1 MASPPTQT
9 VILGAGIVGLSTAYY
24 LAHAPDVDPSTIHIV
39 ESAAELFCSASG
51 LAGGFLA
58 EDWFAPSVA
67 PLGALSFR
75 LHKELAEQHDGR
87 NKWGYCLSI
96 GTSLSQDP
104 ENSEEAVLGSGEDW
118 LSNGTSRA
126 KAVGGQDHFE
136 KGEGPAWLNLEPN
149 SSLEVISQ
157 DASTAQIPELMLGRD
172 PKRMCAFL
180 LDQCRERGVHLHH
193 PAKAVGVSR
202 DEKGLMS
209 AVRVATETG
218 MEVEIPCARLVVTA
232 GAWTPRVF
240 NTLFPKT
247 NVRIPISPLA
257 GHSLLL
263 RSPRWTKEQEDLG
276 CHAIFAT
283 DTLGFSPEL
292 FSRLTGEIYIAG
304 LNTTQIPLPE
314 LASDVKAKGEAMKQ
328 LKDVAATMC
337 GLPDKDDLEILREGL
352 CYRPVTSSGRPII
365 SRVPD
370 MKLGIQT
377 LGGSRGG
384 VFVAA
389 GHGAWGISQSLG
401 TGLVM
406 TELMCGK
413 PTSVNIKA
421 LALPA

>member
-1 MASPPTQT
+1 MATPPTQT
-9 VILGAGIVGLSTAYY
+9 VILGAGIIGLSTAYY
-24 LAHAPDVDPSTIHIV
+24 LATAPDVDPSAIHIV
-39 ESAAELFCSASG
+39 ESASELFCSASG

-58 EDWFAPSVA
+58 ADWFAPSVA

-75 LHKELAEQHDGR
+75 LHRELAEKHDGR
-87 NKWGYCLSI
+87 QKWGFCLST

-104 ENSEEAVLGSGEDW
+104 DNEDAVLGSGEDW
-118 LSNGTSRA
+118 LRNGTSRA
-126 KAVGGQDHFE
+126 KAAGASDHFAE
-136 KGEGPAWLNLEPN
+136 GEGPAWLTLKSG

-157 DASTAQIPELMLGRD
+157 DESTAQID
-172 PKRMCAFL
+172 PKRLCDFL
-180 LDQCRERGVHLHH
+180 LRQCQDKGVQLHH
-193 PAKAVGVSR
+193 PARAVGVSR
-202 DEKGLMS
+202 DEKGMLS
-209 AVRVATETG
+209 AVRVANETG
-218 MEVEIPCARLVVTA
+218 MEVEVPCARLVVTA
-232 GAWTPRVF
+232 GAWTPKVF
-240 NTLFPKT
+240 TTLFPRA

-263 RSPRWTKEQEDLG
+263 RSPRWSSEDESKG

-292 FSRLTGEIYIAG
+292 FSRLNGELYIAG
-304 LNTTQIPLPE
+304 LNTTMIPLPE
-314 LASDVKAKGEAMKQ
+314 LASDVQPKEDAMKQ
-328 LKDVAATMC
+328 LKDVAAALC
-337 GLPDKDDLEILREGL
+337 ASPEQQGDLEFLREGL

-377 LGGSRGG
+377 LGGSQGG

-401 TGLVM
+401 TGKVM
-406 TELMCGK
+406 AELMRGQ

>member
-1 MASPPTQT
+1 MATPPTQT
-9 VILGAGIVGLSTAYY
+9 VILGAGIIGLSTAYY
-24 LAHAPDVDPSTIHIV
+24 LAHAPDVDPHQIHIV

-58 EDWFAPSVA
+58 ADWYAPSVA

-75 LHKELAEQHDGR
+75 LHKELAENHNGR
-87 NKWGYCLSI
+87 KQWGYCLST

-104 ENSEEAVLGSGEDW
+104 DNNEDAVLGSGEDW
-118 LSNGTSRA
+118 LRNGTSRA
-126 KAVGGQDHFE
+126 QAAGGQDHFSE
-136 KGEGPAWLNLEPN
+136 GEGPAWLTLKAG

-157 DASTAQIPELMLGRD
+157 DKSTAQID
-172 PKRMCAFL
+172 PKRLCGFL
-180 LDQCRERGVHLHH
+180 LNQCREKGVQLHH

-202 DEKGLMS
+202 DEKGLLS
-209 AVRVATETG
+209 AVRVATETD
-218 MEVEIPCARLVVTA
+218 MEIEIPCARLVVTA

-240 NTLFPKT
+240 TTLFPHA

-263 RSPRWTKEQEDLG
+263 RSPRWTPLHEEKG

-292 FSRLTGEIYIAG
+292 FSRLDGEIYIAG
-304 LNTTQIPLPE
+304 LNTTQIALPDV
-314 LASDVKAKGEAMKQ
+314 ASDVKVRDEALKQ
-328 LKDVAATMC
+328 LKDVAATLC
-337 GLPDKDDLEILREGL
+337 GVADKQNDLEMLREGL
-352 CYRPVTSSGRPII
+352 CFRPVTSSGRPII

-370 MKLGIQT
+370 QRIGIQT
-377 LGGSRGG
+377 LGGSDGG

-401 TGLVM
+401 TGKVM
-406 TELMCGK
+406 SELMRGQ

-421 LALPA
+421 LALPL